1 MKKLL
6 ILLLVFASSFSLTGC
21 KKEKENILIGFS
33 ATLTGTY
40 SEVGVSEMYGVEF
53 AIHLINENGGVN
65 GKKLELIVMD
75 DLFDET
81 TAINNDNEL
90 IEKGV
95 VAIIGHSLSQLGVP
109 TVQNINDKD
118 MLMISPSIGTD
129 SLTAYNDFFF
139 RVVPTAYD
147 ESLLITTKALNDE
160 DSRPL
165 FIYDNENFALTEN
178 HKNAFFDFVN
188 ENRDYE
194 PLFYSFENGLDNAD
208 YQNIES
214 LITDNNLNT
223 LIVAANSLNAGNL
236 SVLLEQYDNHELDV
250 HYTSWASSQDLPTRV
265 TSSIH
270 NYYSYSFFNQFDVSE
285 SFSSYND
292 LFYERYGRNL
302 DMMSIFGIDAVNALY
317 HGLVNSSSFES
328 TDIKKTLL
336 DRYNYD
342 SIQGSFSFDE
352 HGDVLRTIY
361 QFKIIENT
369 YVKTDD

>member
-65 GKKLELIVMD
+65 GKNLELIVMD

-95 VAIIGHSLSQLGVP
+95 VAINGHSLSQLGVA

-236 SVLLEQYDNHELDV
+236 SVLLEQYDDNELDV